1 MLKQPHRLAILRV
14 SLVKLLVLG
23 ILLLASGRR
32 VVAADFLRDVQ
43 PILAEH
49 CAQCHGADEKERKS
63 GLRLDQRDAA
73 LKGGESG
80 TAAIVPGKLEA
91 GELIRRITSTEPEEV
106 MPPPSHKRPLSA
118 GQIDTL
124 KQWIKD
130 GATYESHWA
139 FTPPVQLPVPAV
151 GMASPIDAFV
161 VARLQERKLSL
172 SPAAPM
178 ATLCR
183 RLYLDLTG
191 LPPSPQELADF
202 ERLGYEATVETLLQ

>member
-1 MLKQPHRLAILRV
+1 M
-14 SLVKLLVLG
+14 SLPR
-23 ILLLASGRR
+23 LLLACIF
-32 VVAADFLRDVQ
+32 VVASRFVAAADFQRDIQ

-80 TAAIVPGKLEA
+80 TAAIVPGKLDQ
-91 GELIRRITSTEPEEV
+91 GELIRRITSTNPDEV
-106 MPPPSHKRPLSA
+106 MPPPDHKKPLSA
-118 GQIDTL
+118 TQIETI

-130 GATYESHWA
+130 GANYESHWA
-139 FTPPVQLPVPAV
+139 FAAPKQAAVPAM
-151 GMASPIDAFV
+151 GMTSPIDAFV
-161 VARLQERKLSL
+161 ASRLKERKLSL
-172 SPAAPM
+172 SPAAAP

-183 RLYLDLTG
+183 RLYLDLIG

-202 ERLGYEATVETLLQ
+202 EKDGYEAT